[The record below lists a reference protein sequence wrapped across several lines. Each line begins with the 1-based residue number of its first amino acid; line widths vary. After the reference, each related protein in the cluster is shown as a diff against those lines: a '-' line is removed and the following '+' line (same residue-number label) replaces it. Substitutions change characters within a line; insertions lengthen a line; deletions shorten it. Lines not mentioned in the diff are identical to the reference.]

1 MQNKVYFR
9 IIIVLFSIVL
19 VFGLISFISIIENK
33 QIAEFIVGLFFL
45 IIPPISGI
53 ILTIKEQRK
62 KG

>member
-9 IIIVLFSIVL
+9 MIIVLFSIVL
-19 VFGLISFISIIENK
+19 FFGLISFIFIIKNK
-33 QIAEFIVGLFFL
+33 LIAEFITALFFL